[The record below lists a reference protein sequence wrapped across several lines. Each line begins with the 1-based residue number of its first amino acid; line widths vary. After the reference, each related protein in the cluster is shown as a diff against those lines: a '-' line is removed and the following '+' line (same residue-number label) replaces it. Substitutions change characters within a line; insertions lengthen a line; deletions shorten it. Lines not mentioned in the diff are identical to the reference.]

1 MEVLLKNLVQNTELF
16 LSQENTDIVLETID
30 WGSVQSLTN
39 SIQYINLIGSE
50 IQSTLLQPRS
60 IAIVAWLVSDN
71 ETDMTSK
78 KKAVNSFINPL
89 QDIECQ
95 YKKYSI
101 VFRPDTSVQYNNTEI
116 RYNNQVLC
124 RFLIQGTAYMPLFG
138 LIQKEEKRKGT
149 NSLPMFPLIIPKT
162 KGRPFG
168 VIPEENFA
176 KATNRGDVDVGFTME
191 MQASLGKV
199 SNPKI
204 IDNKTGEFIEVV
216 VDLDLGDSLIVSTV
230 SGNKYVTL
238 IRNGSEIDMLKAV
251 TKQST
256 MSLML
261 HVGSNDFTVTAA
273 SNPTNLESVLTFS
286 PLWVEIQE
294 AEVY

>member
-1 MEVLLKNLVQNTELF
+1 
-16 LSQENTDIVLETID
+16 
-30 WGSVQSLTN
+30 
-39 SIQYINLIGSE
+39 
-50 IQSTLLQPRS
+50 
-60 IAIVAWLVSDN
+60 
-71 ETDMTSK
+71 
-78 KKAVNSFINPL
+78 
-89 QDIECQ
+89 
-95 YKKYSI
+95 
-101 VFRPDTSVQYNNTEI
+101 
-116 RYNNQVLC
+116 
-124 RFLIQGTAYMPLFG
+124 
-138 LIQKEEKRKGT
+138 
-149 NSLPMFPLIIPKT
+149 
-162 KGRPFG
+162 
-168 VIPEENFA
+168 
-176 KATNRGDVDVGFTME
+176 ME

-216 VDLDLGDSLIVSTV
+216 VDLDVGDSLIVSTV

-238 IRNGSEIDMLKAV
+238 IRDGSEIDMLKAV

>member
-16 LSQENTDIVLETID
+16 LSQESSDIVLETID
-30 WGSVQSLTN
+30 WGSVQSLNN

-50 IQSTLLQPRS
+50 IQSTLLQSRS
-60 IAIVAWLVSDN
+60 IAIVAWLVSDS
-71 ETDMTSK
+71 EADMTAK
-78 KKAVNSFINPL
+78 KRVINKFINPL
-89 QDIECQ
+89 QDVECQ

-101 VFRPDTSVQYNNTEI
+101 VFRPDTSVQYDNTEI

-124 RFLIQGTAYMPLFG
+124 RFLIQGTAHMPLFG

-149 NSLPMFPLIIPKT
+149 NTVPMFPLIIPKLE
-162 KGRPFG
+162 GRPFG
-168 VIPEENFA
+168 IIPMESYA
-176 KATNRGDVDVGFTME
+176 KATNIGDVDVGFIME
-191 MQASLGKV
+191 MPATLGKV

-204 IDNKTGEFIEVV
+204 VDNKTGKFIEVI
-216 VDLDLGDSLIVSTV
+216 VDLDVGDSLIVSTV

-238 IRNGSEIDMLKAV
+238 VRDNAEIDMLKAV

-261 HVGSNDFTVTAA
+261 HTGSNDFTVTAA
-273 SNPTNLESVLTFS
+273 LNPTNLEPVLTFT
-286 PLWVEIQE
+286 PMWLEVQE